1 MNVMPSCKELS
12 RLIASEE
19 LAGADWGRR
28 LGVRFHLVM
37 CRHCRGYVN
46 QLGVIGKAACLHLGV
61 EADPETLER
70 LERVILKR
78 PPTDR

>member
-1 MNVMPSCKELS
+1 MLSCKELA

-19 LAGADWGRR
+19 LAGAGRR
-28 LGVRFHLVM
+28 RRFGVRFHLLM

-46 QLGVIGKAACLHLGV
+46 QLGVIGKAACRHLGV
-61 EADPETLER
+61 EAVPETLDR
-70 LERVILKR
+70 LERAILKR